1 MEATAVR
8 TCALRSWLA
17 AAALLASAAT
27 ALGQL
32 TTIGPELLRQ
42 EEAFRIAPELSGGS
56 LEVTVAIADGY
67 YLYKDRVGARV
78 LAGGGTLSGL
88 ELPEGKVYT
97 DEFFGETEIYRDEFA
112 FSAAVDRPAGAG
124 DLNVELVV
132 QGCADAGVCYPP
144 YVTSFAFPAGG
155 GQGVLVSSN
164 LPDRTGTFSAPS
176 DNTDGT
182 VAALSDGSLPYVV
195 LFFFNAGL
203 LLSFTP
209 CVLPMVPIALA
220 VVTGGARPGGRRA
233 LALGGSYVLGM
244 AAVYT
249 LIGLLVAQSGS
260 TFLAGSLQNPYVLVP
275 MSIAFISLAFVMYRN
290 VSFHLLPQSVR
301 NRLSAVASRSGTHS
315 GALLAGGVSAVV
327 VSPCVAV
334 PLVGALIYIATVGDR
349 LVGGVA
355 LFSLAVGMGML
366 PLAAAAGAGRFLPK
380 AGPVSEAVRKLFAL
394 ALAALGVWVLGALV
408 PPAAKLVAYGLLGA
422 AGAVILFRAARGG
435 SVSQAARLAV
445 SVPAASLLALSAV
458 LATGGLTGATN
469 ELRPVAHLFG
479 EGDAVR
485 FETVSTELSY
495 RAALSDPGPKGT
507 FEYYYADWCVS
518 CRELEAYAFTDPE
531 LVAALDGYR
540 AVKVDLT
547 ANDADSLRLLEV
559 NSLFG
564 PPAII
569 VRDRSGMKRLRYVGF
584 LDGDEL
590 AAGIEGL
597 GG

>member
-1 MEATAVR
+1 MEATACRARAVR
-8 TCALRSWLA
+8 GWLA
-17 AAALLASAAT
+17 AAALLALAA
-27 ALGQL
+27 AAPGQL

-42 EEAFRIAPELSGGS
+42 EEAFRITPELSGGS
-56 LEVTVAIADGY
+56 MEVSVAIADGY

-78 LAGGGTLSGL
+78 LAGGGNLS
-88 ELPEGKVYT
+88 EIQLPEGKVYT
-97 DEFFGETEIYRDEFA
+97 DEFFGETEIYRGVLA

-164 LPDRTGTFSAPS
+164 LPDRAGTFNAPS

-182 VAALSDGSLPYVV
+182 VAALSDGSLPFVM

-220 VVTGGARPGGRRA
+220 IVTGGAKPGGRRA

-249 LIGLLVAQSGS
+249 LIGLLVARSGS

-275 MSIAFISLAFVMYRN
+275 MSLAFVSLAVAMYRN
-290 VSFHLLPQSVR
+290 VSFHLLPQSAR
-301 NRLSAVASRSGTHS
+301 NRLSAVASRPGTHP

-334 PLVGALIYIATVGDR
+334 PLVGALIYIATVGDT

-355 LFSLAVGMGML
+355 LFSLALGMGML
-366 PLAAAAGAGRFLPK
+366 PLAVAAGAGRFLPRT
-380 AGPVSEAVRKLFAL
+380 GPASEAIRKLFAL
-394 ALAALGVWVLGALV
+394 ALAGLGVWVLGSLV
-408 PPAAKLVAYGLLGA
+408 PPAAKLVAYSLLGT
-422 AGAVILFRAARGG
+422 AGALVLFGAARAKSATG
-435 SVSQAARLAV
+435 AARLAAA
-445 SVPAASLLALSAV
+445 VPAAGLLALSAV
-458 LATGGLTGATN
+458 LAAGGLTGATN

-495 RAALSDPGPKGT
+495 RAELAEPGPKGT

-518 CRELEAYAFTDPE
+518 CRELEAYAFTDPA
-531 LVAALDGYR
+531 LVAALDGYK

-547 ANDADSLRLLEV
+547 ANDADSRRLLEV

-569 VRDRSGMKRLRYVGF
+569 VRDPGGMKRLRYVGF
-584 LDGDEL
+584 LDGEEL